1 MFQFLIGS
9 LGTFQE
15 YSPRGKSRQFQFL
28 IGSLGTLTYKAVY
41 GIIFQFQFLIGSL
54 GTLLKITKQE
64 ASESFN
70 SLQVV
75 QVLGRIRGRR
85 LKNYSFNSLQ
95 VVQVHTQNY
104 ISHSSIHVSIPYR
117 QSRYS
122 FRPQMHQCYNH
133 VSIPYRQSRYLEQAK
148 DRIHRIGVSIPYRQS
163 RYTLPTLCR
172 LLELGFQ
179 FLIGSLGT

>member
-95 VVQVHTQNY
+95 VVQVH
-104 ISHSSIHVSIPYR
+104 I
-117 QSRYS
+117 RYS
-122 FRPQMHQCYNH
+122 
-133 VSIPYRQSRYLEQAK
+133 VTV
-148 DRIHRIGVSIPYRQS
+148 DRR
-163 RYTLPTLCR
+163 
-172 LLELGFQ
+172 GFQ
-179 FLIGSLGT
+179 FLIGSLGTLENSLIWKRLDKVSIPYRQSRYQMLCLQGLYNFLFQFLIGSLGTRKERYK